1 MQTNGQT
8 NKKVA
13 LVTGATNGIGK
24 VTALELARA
33 GYRVLFTSRD
43 RTKGERVLEELMAQS
58 GSDALELY
66 VGDLSSMAEV
76 RRIALEVRAKHPK
89 LNLLVNNAGGV
100 FMARQTTVDG
110 FEYTFAF
117 NHLSYFLLTNL
128 LLEPLKAAEHAR
140 VLGSTAPIEPARVVS
155 VSSSANYGGKIV
167 WDDLEGSSRYSG
179 FGAYAQSKLMN
190 ILFANEL
197 AHRLSGT
204 NVTSNSLH
212 PGFVSTGFGDN
223 SSSVMKAVLGVI
235 KRFAAIT
242 PEKGAETTLFLAT
255 SVEVQGVTG
264 QFFDNKKVR
273 RANPV
278 AYDEAAQKRLWN
290 LSEKLVAQWLD
301 PVQSARAEAEV

>member
-1 MQTNGQT
+1 MQTNG
-8 NKKVA
+8 KVA

-43 RTKGERVLEELMAQS
+43 RSKGERTLEELKVQS

-66 VGDLSSMAEV
+66 VGDLSSMSEV

-89 LNLLVNNAGGV
+89 LDLLVNNAGGV
-100 FMARQTTVDG
+100 FMQRQTTVDG

-128 LLEPLKAAEHAR
+128 LLESLKAADHAR
-140 VLGSTAPIEPARVVS
+140 IVS

-167 WDDLEGSSRYSG
+167 WDDLEGAGRYSG
-179 FGAYAQSKLMN
+179 FGAYSQSKLMN

-204 NVTSNSLH
+204 GVTSNSLH

-223 SSSVMKAVLGVI
+223 SSGMVKAILALL
-235 KRFAAIT
+235 KRVGSIT
-242 PEKGAETTLFLAT
+242 PEKGAETTLYLA
-255 SVEVQGVTG
+255 SSSEVKGVTG
-264 QFFDNKKVR
+264 QFFDLKKPK
-273 RANPV
+273 RANPI
-278 AYDEAAQKRLWN
+278 AYDESAQKRLWN

-301 PVQSARAEAEV
+301 PVQSARAEAQV